1 MRYCAVL
8 FLIFWCLGIKAQSR
22 LGNVPMHRYIEKEYV
37 KTLVKDGGTSSI
49 RPFIYEDYADSLNAD
64 YNLFLSETDSRNARL
79 RLLTD
84 IESGLDRSINGNTA
98 AIHGGLGFGAEYNLK
113 NRLSFSLDAVANYL
127 DGPSYVDSSIAEE
140 HIAPSFGRVV
150 DVGSAY
156 GHLQMQGYI
165 HYKANKF
172 FTFQL
177 GNGKNF
183 LGDGYRSLLLSD
195 VANNYP
201 YFKIRTK
208 VWKIS
213 YVNLFARQRHIYG
226 VEDNPSL
233 FKGKYTATH
242 YLDWDL
248 SKVVN
253 IGLFESIVWQ
263 AQDTLL
269 NRGFDFNYAN
279 PIIFYRPV
287 EYQQGSAD
295 NAIMG
300 LNVSV
305 NICEKIKVY
314 GQLVID
320 EFLLSEMR
328 ADSGWWANKYGGQIG
343 VKSYD
348 FLLEGLDLQSELN
361 AVRPYTFSHG
371 SPVQNYAHD
380 NSSLSNPLGSNFWEW
395 VNFIRFTKDK
405 WIFEEQLVLASHG
418 QDSIPSISYGGN
430 IFQPYAN
437 RPNDYGNFIGQG
449 LRTNLVYSHLRISYL
464 VLPKTNLRAELGYV
478 FRQERSGL
486 EFESNHYVYIGL
498 KTNLWNRYNDF

>member
-1 MRYCAVL
+1 
-8 FLIFWCLGIKAQSR
+8 
-22 LGNVPMHRYIEKEYV
+22 
-37 KTLVKDGGTSSI
+37 
-49 RPFIYEDYADSLNAD
+49 
-64 YNLFLSETDSRNARL
+64 
-79 RLLTD
+79 
-84 IESGLDRSINGNTA
+84 
-98 AIHGGLGFGAEYNLK
+98 
-113 NRLSFSLDAVANYL
+113 
-127 DGPSYVDSSIAEE
+127 
-140 HIAPSFGRVV
+140 
-150 DVGSAY
+150 
-156 GHLQMQGYI
+156 
-165 HYKANKF
+165 
-172 FTFQL
+172 
-177 GNGKNF
+177 
-183 LGDGYRSLLLSD
+183 
-195 VANNYP
+195 
-201 YFKIRTK
+201 
-208 VWKIS
+208 
-213 YVNLFARQRHIYG
+213 
-226 VEDNPSL
+226 
-233 FKGKYTATH
+233 
-242 YLDWDL
+242 
-248 SKVVN
+248 
-253 IGLFESIVWQ
+253 
-263 AQDTLL
+263 
-269 NRGFDFNYAN
+269 
-279 PIIFYRPV
+279 IIFYRPV

-320 EFLLSEMR
+320 EFLLSEIR

-430 IFQPYAN
+430 IFQPYSN